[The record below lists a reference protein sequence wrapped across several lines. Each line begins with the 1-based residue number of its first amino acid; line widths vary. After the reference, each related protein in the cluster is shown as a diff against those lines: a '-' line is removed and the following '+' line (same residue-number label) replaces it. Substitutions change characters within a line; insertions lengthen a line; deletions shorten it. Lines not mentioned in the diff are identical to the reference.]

1 MAARE
6 LPAAYRLHAAH
17 CVEIAAS
24 TADIENKL
32 TLLNMAR
39 AWPLLAEQAEKTV
52 RLSKKRMGF
61 STTDSVALFIF
72 GASALVG
79 TFGKRL
85 VRIIGLAVMPFAFA
99 GLVLSLNHYESAPG
113 QGPITNN
120 APGINTNNTNN
131 QSGGTNTLNI
141 IGPQRLLFDATIG
154 DQLASKLPTGKS
166 IEIMAV
172 GSRTDW
178 NIADQYA
185 QYLKAK
191 GFAVSFS
198 RSSEIVPPPDHKI
211 TIRDDLTT
219 SPIVVIIAPSAL

>member
-1 MAARE
+1 MTGVQTCA
-6 LPAAYRLHAAH
+6 
-17 CVEIAAS
+17 
-24 TADIENKL
+24 
-32 TLLNMAR
+32 
-39 AWPLLAEQAEKTV
+39 
-52 RLSKKRMGF
+52 LSDL
-61 STTDSVALFIF
+61 TTDWVAFFMF

-99 GLVLSLNHYESAPG
+99 GLVLSLNHHGSTQG

-141 IGPQRLLFDATIG
+141 IGPQRLLFDAAIG

-178 NIADQYA
+178 NIAEQYA
-185 QYLKAK
+185 QYLS
-191 GFAVSFS
+191 V
-198 RSSEIVPPPDHKI
+198 RPE
-211 TIRDDLTT
+211 TC
-219 SPIVVIIAPSAL
+219 

>member
-1 MAARE
+1 VRS
-6 LPAAYRLHAAH
+6 
-17 CVEIAAS
+17 IAALRNVRFGS
-24 TADIENKL
+24 QSRHRYRALECLLLGVKP
-32 TLLNMAR
+32 TLRGLDTMSAFGGN
-39 AWPLLAEQAEKTV
+39 T
-52 RLSKKRMGF
+52 GF
-61 STTDSVALFIF
+61 SMTDWVALILL
-72 GASALVG
+72 GVSALVG

-85 VRIIGLAVMPFAFA
+85 VRIIGLAVMPFAFV

-120 APGINTNNTNN
+120 VPGINTNNTNN
-131 QSGGTNTLNI
+131 RTGGTNTLNI

-178 NIADQYA
+178 NIADEYA

>member
-1 MAARE
+1 MSA
-6 LPAAYRLHAAH
+6 
-17 CVEIAAS
+17 VGG
-24 TADIENKL
+24 N
-32 TLLNMAR
+32 
-39 AWPLLAEQAEKTV
+39 
-52 RLSKKRMGF
+52 MGF
-61 STTDSVALFIF
+61 STTDWVAFFIF

-99 GLVLSLNHYESAPG
+99 GLVLSLNHHGSTPG

-120 APGINTNNTNN
+120 APSNNTNNTND
-131 QSGGTNTLNI
+131 QSGGSNVLNI

-191 GFAVSFS
+191 GFDISFS
-198 RSSEIVPPPDHKI
+198 RTSETVPPLDRKI
-211 TIRDDLTT
+211 TIRDDPTR
-219 SPIVVIIAPSAL
+219 SPIIVIIAPSAL